1 MNKVDTLEEIS
12 KIFSGDPNSFQNAS
26 QLVRQALLIPETQ
39 LRCLQIVQNMTIQKD
54 KNAQLF
60 QFLNNSKIFDLLFK
74 FIFEESVNL
83 SEISVSIFL
92 NASIYALEILDVYLP
107 MFLKMVHELAKTD
120 TNGIGRLRILYL
132 FAGISTKS
140 TLAFEK
146 LQSYNCLDEFI
157 TAFDIDDVLEALNV
171 IEVFQIIGSTV
182 HGMEFIIQ
190 SGIGQK
196 LLDIV
201 QSKEDGTGG
210 LLIEKCLVF
219 ISTVARNKAT
229 HLILLTKLP
238 VIISLQ
244 ACLENE
250 DLDIKNAITTVGAVG
265 SSELGITSLFESAEI
280 LKCLFSN
287 MHHGQEM
294 KICVLNSFKEIIERK
309 DPSPNEIILVE
320 KLCYLL
326 SQEVEQNLLLYLLQQ
341 MKSPYIEMRISA
353 YSIIHS
359 LVLYRFGIEN
369 FVKTAGL
376 LEYLL
381 TRDREIDLEGCNW
394 KFIIFQRLVEFPDA
408 KELLGIIA
416 YRDCIEY
423 LKHGITWVNSKS
435 QVAIDDSTK

>member
-1 MNKVDTLEEIS
+1 M
-12 KIFSGDPNSFQNAS
+12 P
-26 QLVRQALLIPETQ
+26 
-39 LRCLQIVQNMTIQKD
+39 
-54 KNAQLF
+54 
-60 QFLNNSKIFDLLFK
+60 
-74 FIFEESVNL
+74 IFEY
-83 SEISVSIFL
+83 
-92 NASIYALEILDVYLP
+92 ASWS
-107 MFLKMVHELAKTD
+107 
-120 TNGIGRLRILYL
+120 R
-132 FAGISTKS
+132 
-140 TLAFEK
+140 
-146 LQSYNCLDEFI
+146 
-157 TAFDIDDVLEALNV
+157 
-171 IEVFQIIGSTV
+171 
-182 HGMEFIIQ
+182 
-190 SGIGQK
+190 
-196 LLDIV
+196 
-201 QSKEDGTGG
+201 
-210 LLIEKCLVF
+210 
-219 ISTVARNKAT
+219 
-229 HLILLTKLP
+229 
-238 VIISLQ
+238 
-244 ACLENE
+244 
-250 DLDIKNAITTVGAVG
+250 
-265 SSELGITSLFESAEI
+265 
-280 LKCLFSN
+280 
-287 MHHGQEM
+287 M